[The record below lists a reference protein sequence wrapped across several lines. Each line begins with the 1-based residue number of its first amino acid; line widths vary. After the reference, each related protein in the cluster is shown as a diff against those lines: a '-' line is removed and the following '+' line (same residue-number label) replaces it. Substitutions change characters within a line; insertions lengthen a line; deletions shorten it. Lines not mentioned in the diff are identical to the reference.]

1 MPLPCIY
8 EFVKTRIYFNI
19 IHQQQ
24 VEGLFNKLD
33 LKTHSN
39 MTENLKEST
48 LRLTTTNLD
57 KENLKDSLKD
67 GLKEIRSQRRK
78 SKEVMQENRL
88 NSEIQ
93 ASNLC

>member
-1 MPLPCIY
+1 
-8 EFVKTRIYFNI
+8 
-19 IHQQQ
+19 
-24 VEGLFNKLD
+24 
-33 LKTHSN
+33 
-39 MTENLKEST
+39 MTENLKELK

-78 SKEVMQENRL
+78 SKEDLSEMQENRL

-93 ASNLC
+93 ASNLFEQMFGK